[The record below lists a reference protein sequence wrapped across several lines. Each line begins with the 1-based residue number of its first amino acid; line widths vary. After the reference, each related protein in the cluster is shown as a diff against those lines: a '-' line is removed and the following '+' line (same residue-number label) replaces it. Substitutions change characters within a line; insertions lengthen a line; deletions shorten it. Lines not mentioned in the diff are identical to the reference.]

1 MAGIQ
6 RNGRPIFCGTCT
18 DSRRIREEEA
28 DAWVASLRKT
38 TCMDCDTILVAEELS
53 ITQRKESLANRRCR
67 DCARKRE
74 MEGTQ
79 TGGDGEAQL
88 GHSRDVSDP
97 MMGADTPG
105 RM

>member
-6 RNGRPIFCGTCT
+6 RNGRPIFCGICT
-18 DSRRIREEEA
+18 DNRRIQEEEA

-38 TCMDCDTILVAEELS
+38 TCMDCDTILIAEELS
-53 ITQRKESLANRRCR
+53 ITQRKKSLANRRCR

-79 TGGDGEAQL
+79 VGRDGEAQL
-88 GHSRDVSDP
+88 GDNGDASDP
-97 MMGADTPG
+97 TMGSDTPG